1 MTRRCAV
8 IFKAPTLSLGRS
20 VVRLG
25 ACALAPLFCLACS
38 TSQAAGADSGVQ
50 APADAGPAPC
60 PDGGGALARCIS
72 PDMDASYYVAQALD
86 YFDTLDVSV
95 ASPITPDYSTLVAR
109 WEWPPW
115 LELTGFNASNMEGL
129 DELVRTGEPATVPVR
144 ECLPFETQPFV
155 RCRISFAYDGGPCP
169 IYEEF
174 TFNQQ
179 GQTTFIEAWS
189 DQPGLL
195 PMADAG
201 DPWGE
206 GDDVHRLST
215 KLPGLGDPDGLIDLD
230 AGYMAA
236 AAARDPDIA
245 AFVYAANDFWGAW
258 SAAEL
263 DAGSTLFKRGCGW

>member
-1 MTRRCAV
+1 
-8 IFKAPTLSLGRS
+8 
-20 VVRLG
+20 VRG
-25 ACALAPLFCLACS
+25 
-38 TSQAAGADSGVQ
+38 
-50 APADAGPAPC
+50 C
-60 PDGGGALARCIS
+60 PRL
-72 PDMDASYYVAQALD
+72 L
-86 YFDTLDVSV
+86 SV
-95 ASPITPDYSTLVAR
+95 ASPVTPDYSALVAR

-129 DELVRTGEPATVPVR
+129 DEIVRSGAPATIPLR
-144 ECLPFETQPFV
+144 ECRPFETQPFV
-155 RCRISFAYDGGPCP
+155 RCRISFEYDGGPCP

-189 DQPGLL
+189 DQPGSL

-206 GDDVHRLST
+206 GADVHRLST

-236 AAARDPDIA
+236 AAAGDPDIA
-245 AFVYAANDFWGAW
+245 AFVYAAGDFWGAW

-263 DAGSTLFKRGCGW
+263 DAGSTLLKRGCGW